1 MNNKFLIK
9 MAIVFI
15 IIGGAI
21 TFVTF
26 ALNDFD
32 LEKFDYSYGTWKE
45 HEYEFSEEVE
55 KIEILEVANDVKF
68 LPSQDEKI
76 HIFSQ
81 ESDAIKY
88 KIDVRGKN
96 LKIEL
101 VNQKKWYETLFY
113 IGSKSFK
120 SADLKIHLPKKEYQ
134 ALILT
139 TVSADAQIS
148 EFSFKSL
155 DLSTT
160 SGKFELS
167 GQQGKT
173 AIHSVS
179 GDIALKN
186 FKTEDLKI
194 QTTSGDVYLEEGKCE
209 QLDISGISAKV
220 KLSDVEAKHDMTIQ
234 TVSGNVNLQKVDAK
248 DYDIETVSGDV
259 LANIKTEK
267 NFDIE
272 GFGQKKY
279 PVKNSSSGNFYVTTI
294 SGKVEIEVMKK

>member
-26 ALNDFD
+26 AINDFD
-32 LEKFDYSYGTWKE
+32 PGKFDYSHGTWKE
-45 HEYEFSEEVE
+45 REYEFSEDVE

-68 LPSQDEKI
+68 LPSQDGKI
-76 HIFSQ
+76 RIFSQ
-81 ESDAIKY
+81 ESDTIKY

-101 VNQKKWYETLFY
+101 VNQKKWYETLFH

-134 ALILT
+134 ELILT

-155 DLSTT
+155 ELSTT
-160 SGKFELS
+160 SGKFEIS
-167 GQQGKT
+167 GEQGKT

-179 GDIALKN
+179 GDISLKN
-186 FKTEDLKI
+186 FETQDLKI
-194 QTTSGDVYLEEGKCE
+194 QTTSGDVHLEEGKCE
-209 QLDISGISAKV
+209 QLDLSGISAKV
-220 KLSDVEAKHDMTIQ
+220 KLSDVEAKNDMNIQ
-234 TVSGNVNLQKVDAK
+234 TVSGDVNLQKVDAK

-259 LANIKTEK
+259 LAKIKKEK

-279 PVKNSSSGNFYVTTI
+279 PVKNTSSGNFYVTTI
-294 SGKVEIEVMKK
+294 SGKVEVEVLE